1 MAQYVFLYHNT
12 NNHPGM
18 KEAPR
23 RTEGRIRLAGRARAR
38 ARSDEKQFPPLQQE
52 REKKRSRSMGRRRGA
67 AARFEIGTER
77 PICPVRPRERSN
89 DRTNSNAPC
98 CAARNRDRA
107 LALLAP
113 SLHRCCYPDLQIITL
128 KDLIFC
134 SPRFA
139 IETTSAHATKSVRA
153 V

>member
-38 ARSDEKQFPPLQQE
+38 AAMKSNSLRFS
-52 REKKRSRSMGRRRGA
+52 KRGRRNGADQWGGGA